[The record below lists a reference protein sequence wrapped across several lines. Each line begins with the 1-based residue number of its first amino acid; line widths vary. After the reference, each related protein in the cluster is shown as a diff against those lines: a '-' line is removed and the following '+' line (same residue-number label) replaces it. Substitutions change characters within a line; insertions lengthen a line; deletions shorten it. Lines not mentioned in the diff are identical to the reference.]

1 MTEIKFDKHRYHEHH
16 DMMQWCNDNLG
27 DGCWGQLDG
36 PERYGIN
43 RTGQERW
50 SYEWAGYGGKFSF
63 QFRNEQ
69 DAMLFSLRWS

>member
-1 MTEIKFDKHRYHEHH
+1 MIEVIFDRHRYHEHR
-16 DMMQWCNDNLG
+16 DMSQWCQDNFG
-27 DGCWGQLDG
+27 VGCWGQLDG

-50 SYEWAGYGGKFSF
+50 SYEWNGFGAFKF
-63 QFRNEQ
+63 QFRDEQ